1 MQINGNV
8 KIKFISEFVHSSG
21 RSLSI
26 DTRQSLSGI
35 GFELYQNLIQD
46 SVWVVNQVKSSYEIK
61 LEKRFEKLNDMEGSV
76 ELILEKYK
84 LEKKLEKEIEK
95 RKLKPLKRKEINDKM
110 ESVGLILES
119 RILRGE
125 ITNAASRDIINVQKS
140 VIEIGIRI
148 DWQNPVIL

>member
-1 MQINGNV
+1 MQIYGNV

-61 LEKRFEKLNDMEGSV
+61 LEKRLEKLNDMEGSV

-84 LEKKLEKEIEK
+84 SEKKLEKE
-95 RKLKPLKRKEINDKM
+95 N
-110 ESVGLILES
+110 
-119 RILRGE
+119 
-125 ITNAASRDIINVQKS
+125 
-140 VIEIGIRI
+140 
-148 DWQNPVIL
+148 